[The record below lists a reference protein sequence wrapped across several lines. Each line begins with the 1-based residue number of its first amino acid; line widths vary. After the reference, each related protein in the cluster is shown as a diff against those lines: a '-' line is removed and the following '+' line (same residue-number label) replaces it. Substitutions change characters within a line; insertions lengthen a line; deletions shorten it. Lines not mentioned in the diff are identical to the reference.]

1 MTPEQKLEY
10 YINNSENLEG
20 GEFWFSL
27 RNQKYYAF
35 IIAKELLIA
44 GAEPDEAIDLAME
57 FVNGY
62 YNNAIRKGAWK
73 L

>member
-10 YINNSENLEG
+10 YINNSDNLEG

-35 IIAKELLIA
+35 IA

>member
-35 IIAKELLIA
+35 IIAKELLMD
-44 GAEPDEAIDLAME
+44 GMEVDESIETSID
-57 FVNGY
+57 FVNKY
-62 YNNAIRKGAWK
+62 YNRAIKKGAWK